1 MIPPCFNEK
10 VDYIAEIQKYVHIRT
25 NGPPK
30 TKEEHKTLRRAYQ
43 NKINQN
49 CNPSVLKQK
58 LNHQRKFYVFTHK
71 ENDHTL
77 MFKKLLK
84 KNR

>member
-1 MIPPCFNEK
+1 MNPLCFIEQ
-10 VDYIAEIQKYVHIRT
+10 VEYTTEIQKYVHIRT

-30 TKEEHKTLRRAYQ
+30 TKEEHKTLRGAYQ

-49 CNPSVLKQK
+49 FNPSVLKQK

-77 MFKKLLK
+77 MFKKFAE